1 MRRMNGLRRV
11 GTCGALA
18 VATALAATAASAQGP
33 SPTTTAGPGRI
44 ICRSAASCVLGVG
57 IPPSIRY
64 QIDAS
69 ALPDA
74 DRQRLVKQCTAA
86 AAPCVATVT
95 GTETKSGIKATAIKF
110 HN

>member
-1 MRRMNGLRRV
+1 MTGFRRM

-18 VATALAATAASAQGP
+18 IATLLGATASRAQAP

-44 ICRSAASCVLGVG
+44 ICRSAANCVLGVG

-64 QIDAS
+64 EIDAS
-69 ALPDA
+69 VLPDV

-86 AAPCVATVT
+86 AAACVATVT
-95 GTETKSGIKATAIKF
+95 GTEKKRGIKATAIKF